1 MRSHISEAMRA
12 VVGRLAEWRVSFP
25 VNESDI
31 RRWAIATYYPSPPPR
46 EYLDAEFAE
55 AERGG
60 YVAPD
65 EFNPFAWLLADHS
78 VPLITP
84 KHRDPDRV
92 EKALGIRGPGLSVQL
107 NGGTAATYGVPMRV
121 GDVIRSELRVIG
133 YRERAG
139 RHGLMLFTLSEQVW
153 TNQRGDHVRSEINT
167 SIRY

>member
-1 MRSHISEAMRA
+1 M
-12 VVGRLAEWRVSFP
+12 
-25 VNESDI
+25 
-31 RRWAIATYYPSPPPR
+31 
-46 EYLDAEFAE
+46 
-55 AERGG
+55 
-60 YVAPD
+60 
-65 EFNPFAWLLADHS
+65 
-78 VPLITP
+78 
-84 KHRDPDRV
+84 
-92 EKALGIRGPGLSVQL
+92 QL